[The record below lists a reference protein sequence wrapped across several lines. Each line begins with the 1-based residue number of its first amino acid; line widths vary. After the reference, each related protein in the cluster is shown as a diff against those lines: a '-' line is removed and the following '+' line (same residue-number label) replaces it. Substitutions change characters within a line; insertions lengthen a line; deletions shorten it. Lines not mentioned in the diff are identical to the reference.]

1 MSSSPVISAP
11 PPVGVSSPVH
21 FEKVLGVPADIFP
34 KRSIQDHDDAPHVT
48 KRPYYDND
56 HSRIMGPINPNQSSF
71 EESCSGGQRC
81 ATQSLPKGL
90 PPPYQLGGHVPT
102 ALEHR
107 VMTKNLLKCNEV
119 DLSLVDV
126 HQGKEIF
133 KESMKAMPDDT
144 VYTAVIA
151 KQADVESKR
160 LRALA
165 AAWELESAEKHAVL
179 LQAIF
184 KNYAKQYA
192 ESMIEASYFERV
204 LVKRSL
210 QQLEDDADF
219 TVTTYSHDFA
229 AYQVADLQ
237 LDYLE
242 EICAERKLP
251 LEDDDS
257 EDAEDR
263 LKACVDS
270 ILAESK
276 MENTSTM
283 TLGHPSRSAL

>member
-1 MSSSPVISAP
+1 
-11 PPVGVSSPVH
+11 
-21 FEKVLGVPADIFP
+21 L
-34 KRSIQDHDDAPHVT
+34 
-48 KRPYYDND
+48 Y
-56 HSRIMGPINPNQSSF
+56 
-71 EESCSGGQRC
+71 
-81 ATQSLPKGL
+81 
-90 PPPYQLGGHVPT
+90 
-102 ALEHR
+102 
-107 VMTKNLLKCNEV
+107 
-119 DLSLVDV
+119 
-126 HQGKEIF
+126 QGKEIF

-151 KQADVESKR
+151 KRADVESKH

-276 MENTSTM
+276 MENTSTV
-283 TLGHPSRSAL
+283 TSGHPSRR

>member
-21 FEKVLGVPADIFP
+21 FEKVLGVPADIFA
-34 KRSIQDHDDAPHVT
+34 KRSIQDHDDTPHVT
-48 KRPYYDND
+48 KHPYYDND

-90 PPPYQLGGHVPT
+90 PTPYQLGGHVPT

-107 VMTKNLLKCNEV
+107 FMTKNLLKRNEV

-151 KQADVESKR
+151 KQADVESK
-160 LRALA
+160 
-165 AAWELESAEKHAVL
+165 
-179 LQAIF
+179 Q
-184 KNYAKQYA
+184 
-192 ESMIEASYFERV
+192 ASYFERV

-263 LKACVDS
+263 LKVVEDGKYQYRDLGPS
-270 ILAESK
+270 ESK
-276 MENTSTM
+276 V
-283 TLGHPSRSAL
+283 G